1 VTSEG
6 LDAGGLLRQA
16 RLGAG
21 LSQVEL
27 ANRAGV
33 TQSVV
38 SAYEAGHRQPSLPTL
53 ATLIEAADYE
63 LVAEVRPR
71 PYGLSKLSG
80 PIGRRLRRRRQDVIS
95 AAAAH
100 GISGLRVFGSVAR
113 GEDRADSDVDL
124 LVDLPEH
131 MSLFGLARLQA
142 ELESILGARVDLVP
156 SQDLKPGV
164 RLRSEGDLVEL

>member
-1 VTSEG
+1 MSADG
-6 LDAGGLLRQA
+6 LDAGELLRRA
-16 RLGAG
+16 RRGAG

-27 ANRAGV
+27 AHRAGV
-33 TQSVV
+33 TQSVI
-38 SAYEAGHRQPSLPTL
+38 SAYESGHRQPSLRTL
-53 ATLIEAADYE
+53 AALIDAADYE
-63 LVAEVRPR
+63 LVAEVRRR
-71 PYGLSKLSG
+71 PHGLSRLSG
-80 PIGRRLRRRRQDVIS
+80 PVGRRLRRRRQDVIS

-100 GISGLRVFGSVAR
+100 GVSGLRVFGSVAR

-164 RLRSEGDLVEL
+164 RSHADSDLVEL